1 MPSLIIEGVIACL
14 LTMPPTA
21 SDMDTYLNCRE
32 QYRKVEVVQQWIPI
46 LQTHFKQED
55 VLQASLM
62 IYCESSG
69 RPRAVN
75 TNKDSTKDIG
85 LFAFNDKTWSWLQ
98 DKLNFTGDRKNPILN
113 IKIASWLFYNDGR
126 GKHWYSSKHCWDYD
140 F

>member
-21 SDMDTYLNCRE
+21 SDMDNYLNCRE

-46 LQTHFKQED
+46 LQTHFEQED

-69 RPRAVN
+69 RPKAVN
-75 TNKDSTKDIG
+75 TNTNSQWTKVCLCLMIKLGLGCKTNLTLQEIG
-85 LFAFNDKTWSWLQ
+85 KTQS
-98 DKLNFTGDRKNPILN
+98 
-113 IKIASWLFYNDGR
+113 
-126 GKHWYSSKHCWDYD
+126 
-140 F
+140 